1 MAAEVSSTLAAC
13 SDADCDSVCEVLETW
28 LAAAVSADYERFAPA
43 VQREA
48 AELEEQLDREAKQAE
63 AQAAALMEQGENG
76 PAAAVLNRMMESAA
90 DRAKAFAQRHFEAIR
105 GQLERDGGVLGPRRE
120 FLEDYCVVREY

>member
-1 MAAEVSSTLAAC
+1 MWLLERLAM
-13 SDADCDSVCEVLETW
+13 
-28 LAAAVSADYERFAPA
+28 AVSADYERFAPA

-63 AQAAALMEQGENG
+63 AQAAVLLEQGEAG

-90 DRAKAFAQRHFEAIR
+90 DQAKAFAQRHFEAVR
-105 GQLERDGGVLGPRRE
+105 GQLERDGGILGPRRE
-120 FLEDYCVVREY
+120 FLEDYCRRTGMELV